1 MKAEKILWKCG
12 SCMKEF
18 ENYKKLLR
26 HLDQWHSMT
35 SCRFCD
41 KTMKKGSIFV
51 HVKRFHTQ
59 KKEDIMDL
67 TEVSALNKK
76 LDQSMDQSI
85 QEIINSIDSP
95 KEIFQNVNMEQYIC
109 KFLTKLHPCSPKPLL
124 KKSSTKSNSI
134 G

>member
-1 MKAEKILWKCG
+1 MI
-12 SCMKEF
+12 
-18 ENYKKLLR
+18 
-26 HLDQWHSMT
+26 

-85 QEIINSIDSP
+85 QEIINSIDSQQ
-95 KEIFQNVNMEQYIC
+95 EIFQNVNMEEYMQVFDEVTSLQSKTSAEEEFNEIQQYW
-109 KFLTKLHPCSPKPLL
+109 LNLP
-124 KKSSTKSNSI
+124 KSSRLGSYAVKCDLFFCDFTLLSNTI
-134 G
+134 LN